1 MNIDQVEKKAL
12 KHAAERLTPKFHEMA
27 FSAGW
32 PADVVI
38 QTSVEEADGQIYV
51 DAPTDAIKAKV
62 EDLQY
67 GTPTSA
73 PIPVILKFFSEFG
86 DSINDI
92 FEYAFEDFALEL
104 GAFN

>member
-1 MNIDQVEKKAL
+1 MNIDQVEKNAL

-51 DAPTDAIKAKV
+51 EYPDVIKAQV
-62 EDLQY
+62 EDLEY

-73 PIPVILKFFSEFG
+73 PSPVIRGFLSEFG
-86 DSINDI
+86 DSIDDI
-92 FEYAFEDFALEL
+92 FEYAFEDVASEL